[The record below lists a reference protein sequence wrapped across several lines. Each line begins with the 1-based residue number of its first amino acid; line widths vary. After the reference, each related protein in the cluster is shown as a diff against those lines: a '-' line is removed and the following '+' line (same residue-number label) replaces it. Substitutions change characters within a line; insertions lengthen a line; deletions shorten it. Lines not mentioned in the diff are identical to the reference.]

1 MRILKAILGFFNF
14 EKTAYSH
21 RHRSIETIAREKGI
35 DIDAIR
41 NETRVILEKEGR
53 VRAIHKL
60 THRFHVPLSTA
71 WGFVD
76 KLDNQ

>member
-1 MRILKAILGFFNF
+1 MQVFKSILGLFTL

-21 RHRSIETIAREKGI
+21 RNRSIETIALEKGI

-41 NETRVILEKEGR
+41 RDTRAILEKDGR
-53 VRAIHKL
+53 VVAIRQLSK
-60 THRFHVPLSTA
+60 RFHVPLSTA

-76 KLDNQ
+76 KLDY